1 VLFLSQV
8 KKVLIITYYWPP
20 SGGSGVQRWLKF
32 VKYLREFGIEPIVL
46 TIDPHFATF
55 PNYDY
60 SLLKEIPEGIE
71 IHTTQARSPF
81 ELYKKVRK
89 KDAPQAGFSGEKTS
103 GLVDKAMRF
112 IRGNFFIPDARIG
125 WNKFAIEKAKEI
137 IQQNKID
144 SIITSSPPHST
155 QLIGLEL
162 KRMFNLNW
170 LADLRDPWTEIY
182 YNKELFRT
190 SLAKKKDYKLEQLC
204 LKNADKIV
212 VVSEDIKRHFGANR
226 KEILDK
232 INVIPNGFDEA
243 DFLKVKS
250 EELTVKSE
258 ELSGKSE
265 ELTVKS
271 EELTEKSEM
280 ESGKL
285 RTENLTYK
293 VISYVGN
300 LGEQYPVE
308 GFLEAF
314 SEIVKN
320 DSEWKLQFIGNCHDG
335 VKRMVELLKISANVE
350 FIPYVNHSE
359 AIDFMLKAS
368 ILLLIIPEI
377 ENNKGILTGKL
388 FEYLATGN
396 TIINIGPKDGD
407 AAAILNENAISITLN
422 PTEKQEIIDF
432 ILNSTPSDSKMN
444 FTKSKFS
451 RKNLTGEMA
460 NLILN

>member
-1 VLFLSQV
+1 VLFLFQV

-103 GLVDKAMRF
+103 RLLDKVMRF

-137 IQQNKID
+137 ILQNKID

-243 DFLKVKS
+243 DFLEVKS
-250 EELTVKSE
+250 
-258 ELSGKSE
+258 
-265 ELTVKS
+265 
-271 EELTEKSEM
+271 
-280 ESGKL
+280 KL
-285 RTENLTYK
+285 EGENLISKNITNK

-377 ENNKGILTGKL
+377 VNNKGILTGKL

-432 ILNSTPSDSKMN
+432 ILNSTYNQREVNSVSKN
-444 FTKSKFS
+444 KFS
-451 RKNLTGEMA
+451 RKNLTSEVA
-460 NLILN
+460 KLIHDTF

>member
-1 VLFLSQV
+1 M

-32 VKYLREFGIEPIVL
+32 VKYLREFGVEPIVL

-71 IHTTQARSPF
+71 IHTTQASSPF

-103 GLVDKAMRF
+103 RLLDKVMRF

-137 IQQNKID
+137 ILQNKID

-226 KEILDK
+226 KEILNK
-232 INVIPNGFDEA
+232 INVIPNGFDET
-243 DFLKVKS
+243 DFLEVKS
-250 EELTVKSE
+250 
-258 ELSGKSE
+258 
-265 ELTVKS
+265 
-271 EELTEKSEM
+271 
-280 ESGKL
+280 KL
-285 RTENLTYK
+285 EGENLISKNITNK

-335 VKRMVELLKISANVE
+335 VKRMVELMKISANVE

-444 FTKSKFS
+444 FTTSKFS

>member
-1 VLFLSQV
+1 VLFLFQV

-89 KDAPQAGFSGEKTS
+89 KDAPQAGFSGEKKT

-137 IQQNKID
+137 IKQNNID

-162 KRMFNLNW
+162 KRMFNIHW
-170 LADLRDPWTEIY
+170 LADMRDPWTEIY

-226 KEILDK
+226 KEIMNK
-232 INVIPNGFDEA
+232 IHVIPNGFDED
-243 DFLKVKS
+243 DFLK
-250 EELTVKSE
+250 
-258 ELSGKSE
+258 
-265 ELTVKS
+265 VKS

-285 RTENLTYK
+285 ITENLTYK

-308 GFLEAF
+308 GFLQAF

-320 DSEWKLQFIGNCHDG
+320 DREWKLNFVGNCHDG
-335 VKRMVELLKISANVE
+335 VKKIVKDLNISNSVAFV
-350 FIPYVNHSE
+350 PYVNHLE
-359 AIDFMLKAS
+359 AINYMIKAR
-368 ILLLIIPEI
+368 ILLLIIPEM

-396 TIINIGPKDGD
+396 PIINIGPKDGD
-407 AAAILNENAISITLN
+407 AAAILKENAVSITLN
-422 PTEKQEIIDF
+422 TTEKQEIIDF

>member
-1 VLFLSQV
+1 VLFLFQV

-32 VKYLREFGIEPIVL
+32 VKYLREFGVEPIVL

-71 IHTTQARSPF
+71 IHTTQASSPF

-103 GLVDKAMRF
+103 RLLDKVMRF

-137 IQQNKID
+137 ILQNKID

-232 INVIPNGFDEA
+232 INVIPNGFDET
-243 DFLKVKS
+243 DFLEVKS
-250 EELTVKSE
+250 
-258 ELSGKSE
+258 
-265 ELTVKS
+265 
-271 EELTEKSEM
+271 
-280 ESGKL
+280 KL
-285 RTENLTYK
+285 EGENLISKNITNK

-444 FTKSKFS
+444 FTTSKFS

>member
-1 VLFLSQV
+1 M

-32 VKYLREFGIEPIVL
+32 VKYFREFGIEPIVL
-46 TIDPHFATF
+46 TVDPSFSAF
-55 PNYDY
+55 PVHDY
-60 SLLKEIPEGIE
+60 TLLDEIPTGIE
-71 IHTTQARSPF
+71 IYKTQANSPF
-81 ELYKKVRK
+81 NFYRKVRNK
-89 KDAPQAGFSGEKTS
+89 EIPQAGFAGEKKT
-103 GLVDKAMRF
+103 GFLDKIFRF

-125 WNKFAIEKAKEI
+125 WNKFAIQKAKELI
-137 IQQNKID
+137 ELNKID
-144 SIITSSPPHST
+144 CIITTSPPHST

-162 KRMFNLNW
+162 KQMFNLNW

-190 SLAKKKDYKLEQLC
+190 TIAKKKDHRFEQEC
-204 LKNADKIV
+204 LQKADKVI

-226 KEILDK
+226 DEILNK
-232 INVIPNGFDEA
+232 IHVIPNGFDED

-250 EELTVKSE
+250 EEL
-258 ELSGKSE
+258 SGKRE
-265 ELTVKS
+265 ELTG
-271 EELTEKSEM
+271 KSEM

-293 VISYVGN
+293 EISYVGN

-314 SEIVKN
+314 SEILEI
-320 DSEWKLQFIGNCHDG
+320 DSNWKLQFVGNCHSG
-335 VKRMVELLKISANVE
+335 VKTIVDRLNISKSVT
-350 FIPYVNHSE
+350 FIPYVNHTD
-359 AIDFMLKAS
+359 AIEYMSKARV
-368 ILLLIIPEI
+368 LLLIIPEI

-396 TIINIGPKDGD
+396 PILNIGPKDGD
-407 AAAILNENAISITLN
+407 AATILKENAVSITVN
-422 PTEKQEIIDF
+422 PNEKQEIIDF
-432 ILNSTPSDSKMN
+432 VINSHPSN
-444 FTKSKFS
+444 FNKNVPINKFS
-451 RKNLTGEMA
+451 RRNLTSEMA

>member
-1 VLFLSQV
+1 M
-8 KKVLIITYYWPP
+8 KKVLIISYYWPP

-32 VKYLREFGIEPIVL
+32 VKYFREFGIEPIVL
-46 TIDPHFATF
+46 TIDPAFATF

-60 SLLKEIPEGIE
+60 SLSKEIPEGIE
-71 IHTTQARSPF
+71 IHTTQASSPF

-89 KDAPQAGFSGEKTS
+89 KDAPQAGFSGEKKT

-125 WNKFAIEKAKEI
+125 WNKFALEKAKEL
-137 IQQNKID
+137 IQFHNID
-144 SIITSSPPHST
+144 SIVTTSPPHST

-162 KRMFNLNW
+162 KRIFNLYW

-182 YNKELFRT
+182 YNQELLRT
-190 SLAKKKDYKLEQLC
+190 DFAKRKDYKLEQLC

-226 KEILDK
+226 KEILEK
-232 INVIPNGFDEA
+232 IHVIPNGFDEA

-250 EELTVKSE
+250 EELRVKSE
-258 ELSGKSE
+258 
-265 ELTVKS
+265 V
-271 EELTEKSEM
+271 

-285 RTENLTYK
+285 RDESLKYK
-293 VISYVGN
+293 MISYVGN

-314 SEIVKN
+314 SEIVKK
-320 DSEWKLQFIGNCHDG
+320 DSDWKLQFVGNCHNG
-335 VKRMVELLKISANVE
+335 VKTLVEKLNLSKSVV
-350 FIPYVNHSE
+350 FVPYVNHSE
-359 AIDFMLKAS
+359 AIDFMIKAR

-396 TIINIGPKDGD
+396 PILNIGPKDGD
-407 AAAILNENAISITLN
+407 AAAILKENAISVTLN
-422 PTEKQEIIDF
+422 PSEKQEIIDF
-432 ILNSTPSDSKMN
+432 ILNSTTNQTGVNTVSKN
-444 FTKSKFS
+444 KFS
-451 RKNLTGEMA
+451 RRNLTGEVA
-460 NLILN
+460 KLILE

>member
-46 TIDPHFATF
+46 TIEPHFATF

-71 IHTTQARSPF
+71 IHTTQASSPF

-103 GLVDKAMRF
+103 RLLDKVMRF

-137 IQQNKID
+137 ILQNKID

-243 DFLKVKS
+243 DFL
-250 EELTVKSE
+250 EVKSE

-377 ENNKGILTGKL
+377 VNNKGILTGKL

-407 AAAILNENAISITLN
+407 AAAILKENAVSITLN

>member
-1 VLFLSQV
+1 V

-32 VKYLREFGIEPIVL
+32 VKYLREFGVEPIVL

-71 IHTTQARSPF
+71 IHTTQASSPF

-103 GLVDKAMRF
+103 GLVDKVMRF

-137 IQQNKID
+137 IQQNNID

-162 KRMFNLNW
+162 KRIFNLNW

-243 DFLKVKS
+243 DFLEVKS
-250 EELTVKSE
+250 
-258 ELSGKSE
+258 
-265 ELTVKS
+265 
-271 EELTEKSEM
+271 
-280 ESGKL
+280 KL
-285 RTENLTYK
+285 EGENLISKNITNK

-335 VKRMVELLKISANVE
+335 VKRMVELLKILANVE